1 MDNYICIDG
10 VKVLLND
17 SQISEMRM
25 ILEKRETKKDSPFKR
40 QKYGD
45 GYYCITSNGEVRD
58 ACESGDSFDSVHYD
72 NANYCTDEELLD
84 QRALE
89 EILARR
95 LWRYS
100 MEHGGDKID
109 WSSNKSKYVIYYNVE
124 NGLFYITNNV
134 ISQAINATYFIDR
147 KTAVD
152 AIEMVIKPFMKEYPS
167 FKSYRTYSAQLE
179 KESNMK
185 VYVTYTYNEIIDVPD
200 DATDDEICDICAA
213 EAPRGDYDEFSWE
226 KYDKLF

>member
-17 SQISEMRM
+17 SQISELRA
-25 ILEKRETKKDSPFKR
+25 ILEKKETKKDSPFKR

-100 MEHGGDKID
+100 MEHGGDKIV
-109 WSSNKSKYVIYYNVE
+109 WSDGQSKYAIYYDT
-124 NGLFYITNNV
+124 GIGSFYITSNTTCQTTNT
-134 ISQAINATYFIDR
+134 TYFVDYE
-147 KTAVD
+147 TAVN
-152 AIEMVIKPFMKEYPS
+152 AIKEVVEPFMKEYPD
-167 FKSYRTYSAQLE
+167 FKSYRTHSARDLKGE
-179 KESNMK
+179 
-185 VYVTYTYNEIIDVPD
+185 
-200 DATDDEICDICAA
+200 
-213 EAPRGDYDEFSWE
+213 
-226 KYDKLF
+226 

>member
-17 SQISEMRM
+17 SQISEMRV
-25 ILEKRETKKDSPFKR
+25 ILEKKETKKDSPFKR

-100 MEHGGDKID
+100 MEHDGDKID
-109 WSSNKSKYVIYYNVE
+109 WSSNKSKYVIYYDAE
-124 NGLFYITNNV
+124 NGLFYTTNNV
-134 ISQAINATYFIDR
+134 ISQAINTTYFIDR

-167 FKSYRTYSAQLE
+167 FKNYRTCYAQTQ

-185 VYVTYTYNEIIDVPD
+185 VCVTYTYNKVIDVPD
-200 DATDDEICDICAA
+200 DATDDEIRDICAK
-213 EAPRGDYDEFSWE
+213 EAPREDYDEFRWE
-226 KYDKLF
+226 NY

>member
-17 SQISEMRM
+17 SQISELRA
-25 ILEKRETKKDSPFKR
+25 IFEKREAKKNSPFKR

-45 GYYCITSNGEVRD
+45 GYYFISSKGEVD
-58 ACESGDSFDSVHYD
+58 IFTDFAYDSDLIHYYI
-72 NANYCTDEELLD
+72 ANYCTDKELLK

-109 WSSNKSKYVIYYNVE
+109 WSDDHQVKFAIYHNVA
-124 NGLFYITNNV
+124 NGSFYITNNV
-134 ISQAINATYFIDR
+134 CRQIISTTYFVDR
-147 KTAVD
+147 ETALN
-152 AIEMVIKPFMKEYPS
+152 AIKEVVEPFMKEYPD
-167 FKSYRTYSAQLE
+167 FKSYRTHSARDSKGE
-179 KESNMK
+179 
-185 VYVTYTYNEIIDVPD
+185 
-200 DATDDEICDICAA
+200 
-213 EAPRGDYDEFSWE
+213 
-226 KYDKLF
+226 

>member
-25 ILEKRETKKDSPFKR
+25 ILEKRETKKNSPFER

-45 GYYCITSNGEVRD
+45 EYYFINSIGEVVSSCD
-58 ACESGDSFDSVHYD
+58 FTYD
-72 NANYCTDEELLD
+72 YDLTRYNNDNYCTDEKLLK

-100 MEHGGDKID
+100 MEHGGDKIY
-109 WSSNKSKYVIYYNVE
+109 WSDGQCKYVIYYDAE
-124 NGLFYITNNV
+124 DGLFYTTSNTICQT
-134 ISQAINATYFIDR
+134 INTTYFVDR
-147 KTAVD
+147 ETALN
-152 AIEMVIKPFMKEYPS
+152 AIKEVVEPFMKEYPS
-167 FKSYRTYSAQLE
+167 FKSYKTHSARDSKGE
-179 KESNMK
+179 
-185 VYVTYTYNEIIDVPD
+185 
-200 DATDDEICDICAA
+200 
-213 EAPRGDYDEFSWE
+213 
-226 KYDKLF
+226 

>member
-17 SQISEMRM
+17 SQISELRA
-25 ILEKRETKKDSPFKR
+25 ILEKKETKKSSLFER

-100 MEHGGDKID
+100 MEHDGDKID
-109 WSSNKSKYVIYYNVE
+109 WNSNKSKYIIYYNAE
-124 NGLFYITNNV
+124 NGLFYTTNNV
-134 ISQAINATYFIDR
+134 ISQAINTTYFIDR

-167 FKSYRTYSAQLE
+167 FKSYRTCYAQTE

-185 VYVTYTYNEIIDVPD
+185 VYVTYTYNKVIDVPD
-200 DATDDEICDICAA
+200 DATDDEIRDICAA

>member
-17 SQISEMRM
+17 SQISELRA
-25 ILEKRETKKDSPFKR
+25 ILEKKETKKSSPFER

-45 GYYCITSNGEVRD
+45 KYYYIDISGEVRN
-58 ACESGDSFDSVHYD
+58 AYELGDSFDLVRYD
-72 NANYCTDEELLD
+72 NANYCTDEELLK

-109 WSSNKSKYVIYYNVE
+109 WSNSQQSKFVIHCDATDDS
-124 NGLFYITNNV
+124 FYITSNENCQ
-134 ISQAINATYFIDR
+134 IINTTYFVDYE
-147 KTAVD
+147 TAVN
-152 AIEMVIKPFMKEYPS
+152 AIKEVIEPFMKEYYG
-167 FKSYRTYSAQLE
+167 FKSYRTHSA
-179 KESNMK
+179 
-185 VYVTYTYNEIIDVPD
+185 
-200 DATDDEICDICAA
+200 
-213 EAPRGDYDEFSWE
+213 RGSKGE
-226 KYDKLF
+226 